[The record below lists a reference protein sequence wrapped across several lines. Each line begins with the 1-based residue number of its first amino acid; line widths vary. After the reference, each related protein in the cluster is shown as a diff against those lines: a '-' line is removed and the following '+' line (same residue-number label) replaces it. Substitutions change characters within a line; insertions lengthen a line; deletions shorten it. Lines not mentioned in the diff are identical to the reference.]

1 MSKFF
6 IKCPNCGKY
15 HEASTGLFAH
25 RHIDCDCGYCIHV
38 KTDRMSSIKCPKCS
52 NSVVYDQAHRDNI
65 ECPVCHSHLDPFKG
79 SNETTIHC
87 PTCNLSINVDK
98 DSKSYTCP
106 VCDSLIDV
114 QKQIAKEKASN
125 SNQISVIKYEGPSD
139 VICYKYPI
147 EDFLTGS
154 ILMVHE
160 SQQAIFLKD
169 GEALDTFGPG
179 RHVLTTNR
187 LPIIGKYYN
196 LDSNQN
202 AQPFHCEVYFV
213 NMSSIMG
220 IKWGT
225 PNKVGLFDPHSGLH
239 VDLGACGTFNL
250 SVKEPRKLL
259 FKLVGTSN
267 GLFKDDI
274 IGEKDFAGMFKD
286 LVISKVKSN
295 LAKTIKS
302 NDINILEVDEHID
315 EISQFLKNE
324 INPTMEEY
332 GLTINEFFVTNI
344 LLPNDDP
351 NFRKMKE
358 QYAEQY
364 LKVRNE
370 NILKDEAIARQQRRM
385 VEVQTEANEEVMR
398 AQAKATAYKLQA
410 EAEAQEM
417 KMKGYTYQQE
427 TQRQVAVG
435 AVNNPGV
442 GNIGNVSSTASTMID
457 LGIGLGMMKE
467 VVHTV
472 GDTLKPAMDV
482 GKDIASNVNQTT
494 ETKTQT
500 STWECPNCHTKDIS
514 SKFCPECGTKKPDEE
529 WTCPDCKTE
538 HIKSKFCPNCGHKR
552 EA

>member
-1 MSKFF
+1 MSKFY

-15 HEASTGLFAH
+15 HQASSGLFGH
-25 RHIDCDCGYCIHV
+25 KHIDCDCGYTIDV
-38 KTDRMSSIKCPKCS
+38 KTDRMATLTCPKCS
-52 NSVVYDQAHRDNI
+52 NTVVYDQAHKDSVC
-65 ECPVCHSHLDPFKG
+65 CPVCHSHLDPFSG
-79 SNETTIHC
+79 TSSVNIHC
-87 PTCNLSINVDK
+87 PTCNLLISVDK
-98 DSKSYTCP
+98 SASTYTCP
-106 VCDSLIDV
+106 VCDAHIDV
-114 QKQIAKEKASN
+114 QKQIAKENASN
-125 SNQISVIKYEGPSD
+125 NNQISVIKYEGPSD

-154 ILMVHE
+154 ELIVHE
-160 SQQAIFLKD
+160 SQEAIFLKD
-169 GEALDTFGPG
+169 GEALDSFGPG
-179 RHVLTTNR
+179 RYFLTTDR
-187 LPIIGKYYN
+187 LPVVGKIYK
-196 LDSNQN
+196 LDTNQK
-202 AQPFHCEVYFV
+202 AQPFHCEIYFV
-213 NMSSIMG
+213 NMASIMG

-239 VDLGACGTFNL
+239 VEIGACGTFNL
-250 SVKEPRKLL
+250 VVKEPRKLL
-259 FKLVGTSN
+259 FKLVGTTNS
-267 GLFKDDI
+267 LFKNDI
-274 IGEKDFAGMFKD
+274 IGENTFAGIFKD

-315 EISQFLKNE
+315 DISHYLKNE

-332 GLTINEFFVTNI
+332 GLTISEFFVTNI

-351 NFRKMKE
+351 NFRRMKE

-370 NILKDEAIARQQRRM
+370 NILKDEALARQQRRM
-385 VEVQTEANEEVMR
+385 VEIQTEANEEVMR

-427 TQRQVAVG
+427 TQRQVALG
-435 AVNNPGV
+435 AVTNPGA

-472 GDTLKPAMDV
+472 GDTLKPSMEASKNMMSDV
-482 GKDIASNVNQTT
+482 PQAEQPKAYG
-494 ETKTQT
+494 
-500 STWECPNCHTKDIS
+500 WECPNCHTKDITF
-514 SKFCPECGTKKPDEE
+514 KFCPECGTKKPNEE
-529 WTCPDCKTE
+529 WTCPDCHTE

-552 EA
+552 GE